1 MKNGG
6 TIRFCDRTAAARPS
20 DRLESL
26 KGKTCCRQVKFYSGV
41 SPLTSRWSCLSRI
54 LARRLNPAV
63 LHPARSNCRIPLA
76 GLRRRLASSPNF
88 ARPRPTRRKGR
99 YGHSRP
105 IKSVMPL
112 DLNAPF
118 GTSATK
124 GSLHVETALHS
135 GLSPFGWSP
144 LLSPLTGGRSLGVA
158 GSLPART
165 KRFFSGD
172 VACVSK
178 PNESCDEPEPVAPAV
193 QGLPERRRSTL
204 RRERYPVIPRAR
216 I

>member
-1 MKNGG
+1 V
-6 TIRFCDRTAAARPS
+6 IAI
-20 DRLESL
+20 
-26 KGKTCCRQVKFYSGV
+26 
-41 SPLTSRWSCLSRI
+41 SRG
-54 LARRLNPAV
+54 
-63 LHPARSNCRIPLA
+63 RSNNNRALLEELA
-76 GLRRRLASSPNF
+76 AKRAELAFANDLSSVQHLAELLSGCDVAVVTLRMNARLVPELEQPILEAALRAQVRRFVPDEFGVHTKALE
-88 ARPRPTRRKGR
+88 
-99 YGHSRP
+99 YG
-105 IKSVMPL
+105 V
-112 DLNAPF
+112 
-118 GTSATK
+118 
-124 GSLHVETALHS
+124 TALHS

-172 VACVSK
+172 VACVSR